1 MCEGGLGLCE
11 GGLVLCEGGLGLNK
25 KTREE
30 EVV

>member
-1 MCEGGLGLCE
+1 MCEEGLGLCE